1 MSRQQRQRQKESV
14 PPPVRTA
21 TVPLWAWV
29 AGVVV
34 VAFLVYAPTL
44 GYGFI
49 WDDPIVLDQ
58 LRAIHGLGDLLFPP
72 AIIPKFYYRP
82 LIFLTFLLDRTLGG
96 ETPFWFHFTVVFGN
110 AVNTGLVCWLGWRL
124 FGSAWAAAMAALVF
138 AVHPIHVESVAWI
151 AGRSDVI
158 AGMFLMLGAGLLTY
172 EENWAGWLAVS
183 AYAFGLLSKETA
195 LAGLVLLPMV
205 DIVRGRRLRWEI
217 AAALLFV
224 TFAYLALRQAGLGAA
239 ITGFATSATPAE
251 TMGNLM
257 GAVGFYV
264 SKLLLPIGLSA
275 YVPTVP
281 GGIIP
286 LLGLIA
292 GLGGLALCWLAWQR
306 QQRATSFLVA
316 WFFLTLAPS
325 LVVIIR
331 YSGQTPVADRYLY
344 IPSIGASL
352 LLVPLFMRLGARRP
366 QASGSIVAAVVAAS
380 VMLAVLSVRRS
391 QVWSDGVLFW
401 QDVATKAPDYA
412 MGHREL
418 AMIYMDRNQL
428 EPAEAE
434 LKRALQGKAAPE
446 GRVMTLTN
454 LANLYLRRDQFD
466 AAEPLLEEGLRIRQ
480 HPYLYY
486 TLGRLAMMRAEQAQ
500 AHGDQDEVKRQVLL
514 ARGYLEDSL
523 KIGPDDPKTHVLLG
537 QVLFALQDRSGA
549 REHLEQAL
557 KLGAR
562 GGIADVARRYLKMVG
577 S

>member
-1 MSRQQRQRQKESV
+1 M
-14 PPPVRTA
+14 A
-21 TVPLWAWV
+21 L
-29 AGVVV
+29 V
-34 VAFLVYAPTL
+34 VAVAFGLYWPTL
-44 GYGFI
+44 RYGFI
-49 WDDPIVLDQ
+49 WDDPIVLEQ
-58 LRAIHGLGDLLFPP
+58 LRALHGLGDLLFPP

-82 LIFLTFLLDRTLGG
+82 LIFLTFLIDRTLGG

-110 AVNTGLVCWLGWRL
+110 AINTGLLCWLGWRL
-124 FGSAWAAAMAALVF
+124 FGSAWAAALAALVF

-158 AGMFLMLGAGLLTY
+158 AGTFLMLATGLLTY
-172 EENWAGWLAVS
+172 ERRWAGWLAVV
-183 AYAFGLLSKETA
+183 AYALGLLSKETA

-205 DIVRGRRLRWEI
+205 DIVRNQRVRWDI
-217 AAALLFV
+217 DGALLFV
-224 TFAYLALRQAGLGAA
+224 TLAYLALRQVGLGATV
-239 ITGFATSATPAE
+239 TGFATNATPTE
-251 TMGNLM
+251 TLLNLL

-264 SKLLLPIGLSA
+264 GKLFLPIGLSA

-281 GGIIP
+281 GGVIP
-286 LLGLIA
+286 LLGLLA
-292 GLGGLALCWLAWQR
+292 GLGGLVLLLLAWQR

-331 YSGQTPVADRYLY
+331 YSAQAPVADRYVYL
-344 IPSIGASL
+344 PSIGASL
-352 LLVPLFMRLGARRP
+352 LLVPLFMRVKARWP
-366 QASGSIVAAVVAAS
+366 QASRSLIAGVVAVSA
-380 VMLAVLSVRRS
+380 VLAVLSLRRS
-391 QVWSDGVLFW
+391 EVWSDGVLFW
-401 QDVATKAPDYA
+401 QDVAAKAPDYA

-418 AMIYMDRNQL
+418 AQIYMDRNEL

-446 GRVMTLTN
+446 GRVMTLNN
-454 LANLYLRRDQFD
+454 LANLYLRRGQFD
-466 AAEPLLEEGLRIRQ
+466 AAEPLLDEGLRIHK

-486 TLGRLAMMRAEQAQ
+486 TLGRMAMMRAEQAQ

-514 ARGYLEDSL
+514 ARGYLEESL

-562 GGIADVARRYLKMVG
+562 GGVADVARRYLKMVG